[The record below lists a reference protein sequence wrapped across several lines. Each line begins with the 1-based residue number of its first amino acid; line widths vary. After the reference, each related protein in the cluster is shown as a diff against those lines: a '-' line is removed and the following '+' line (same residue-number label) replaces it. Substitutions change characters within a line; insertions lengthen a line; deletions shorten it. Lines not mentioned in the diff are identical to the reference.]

1 MIELIPEGGRKP
13 VLFHDALR
21 MEIND
26 AKDGKAL
33 RVIARALL
41 EKAGS
46 GDVQAIRELA
56 DRLDGKVP
64 QAVTGEDGGNLV
76 VQIVKFADVA

>member
-64 QAVTGEDGGNLV
+64 QAVRGKTAA
-76 VQIVKFADVA
+76 I